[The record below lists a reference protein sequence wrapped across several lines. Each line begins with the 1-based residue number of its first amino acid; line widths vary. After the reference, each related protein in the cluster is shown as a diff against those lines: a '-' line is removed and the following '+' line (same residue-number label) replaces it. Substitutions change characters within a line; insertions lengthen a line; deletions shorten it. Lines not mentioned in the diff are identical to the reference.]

1 MIQIAKKINQIITI
15 WTRVEVLKIIVKL
28 KKQIYSDHGERL
40 PYPAPTKYQP
50 AESPIDASARS
61 NRTATLVEIFKT
73 LKKKFVLVHK
83 NTFNFQLNFDT

>member
-1 MIQIAKKINQIITI
+1 MIQIAKDQSDYNNLNKSWI
-15 WTRVEVLKIIVKL
+15 EVLKIIVKL

-61 NRTATLVEIFKT
+61 TRTATLVKIYQT
-73 LKKKFVLVHK
+73 L
-83 NTFNFQLNFDT
+83 N